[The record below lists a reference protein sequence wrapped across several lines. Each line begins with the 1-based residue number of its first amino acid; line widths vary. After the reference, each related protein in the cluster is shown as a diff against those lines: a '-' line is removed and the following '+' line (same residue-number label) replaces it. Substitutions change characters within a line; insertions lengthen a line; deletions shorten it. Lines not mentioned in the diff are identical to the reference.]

1 MSFTNSNKKILTYT
15 ITDTLLGRGSYSK
28 VYLGYTITN
37 QKCAIKIISSIG
49 LNTSIKDKL
58 LDEAKI
64 LKKLNHINIIK
75 LYDIYE
81 DIGDIYIIMEFCD
94 NTMLNLMDN
103 NIDELKIKY
112 YIKQIVDGLF
122 YLQKCNIVH
131 RDIKPANILL
141 KNDLIKI
148 ADFGFA
154 KMLNDNTSM
163 MDTICGSPLYMAPE
177 ILFKTKYT
185 SKSDLWSLGVII
197 YQMVY
202 KKHPYNNSKSIIELI
217 KKMEGDTIF
226 FDKNNVSIQ
235 CIELLKEL
243 LNLSPS
249 NRMSLNELRNHE
261 WFIDVNLQSNN
272 VLNDNDI
279 LNDMKYN
286 DVLNDND
293 IFNIDDITLNVKS
306 ENLSF
311 NENVDSNII
320 IDNYLEEI
328 NIITKPINIIPKKIE
343 LKSNINKGVISGNYI
358 NSSFEKNISSSILFN
373 ILKYK
378 KN

>member
-1 MSFTNSNKKILTYT
+1 
-15 ITDTLLGRGSYSK
+15 
-28 VYLGYTITN
+28 
-37 QKCAIKIISSIG
+37 
-49 LNTSIKDKL
+49 
-58 LDEAKI
+58 
-64 LKKLNHINIIK
+64 
-75 LYDIYE
+75 
-81 DIGDIYIIMEFCD
+81 
-94 NTMLNLMDN
+94 
-103 NIDELKIKY
+103 
-112 YIKQIVDGLF
+112 
-122 YLQKCNIVH
+122 
-131 RDIKPANILL
+131 
-141 KNDLIKI
+141 
-148 ADFGFA
+148 
-154 KMLNDNTSM
+154 
-163 MDTICGSPLYMAPE
+163 
-177 ILFKTKYT
+177 
-185 SKSDLWSLGVII
+185 
-197 YQMVY
+197 
-202 KKHPYNNSKSIIELI
+202 
-217 KKMEGDTIF
+217 
-226 FDKNNVSIQ
+226 
-235 CIELLKEL
+235 
-243 LNLSPS
+243 
-249 NRMSLNELRNHE
+249 MSLNELRNHE

-279 LNDMKYN
+279 LNDMKYNDVLNDMKYN